1 MKRYLLSTFTIA
13 AAALLVTSC
22 NDEMDNG
29 LKTGDDGTV
38 TFTAQLPSEMGTR
51 AFADGL
57 TAKHLQYAVYEAGQ
71 STPLKVFGDETT
83 VMGEAEM
90 NNLKQT
96 VSLKLTTGKTYDVIF
111 WADATTDSPYTFN
124 PASQE
129 VSVDYSKVNNNSDN
143 CDAFFKKETITVSGN
158 QSVDVKLTRPFAQ
171 VNIGTDDFDAA
182 KASGLE
188 VTQTEVVAKAFAT
201 LNLATGKVADEADR
215 TFTMKAIP
223 TASDGE
229 FPVAG
234 GYKYLSMD
242 YLLVGADK
250 ATVDVAFNYGG
261 PQSRTFTNVPV
272 QRNYRT
278 NIYGSLLTNTTDF
291 NVVIEPAF
299 SGEFAHEVV
308 SISTF
313 AALKAAATAGGDVKL
328 ESAIDFTQAVTVD
341 NNKTLTVDLNK
352 QNVANATD
360 LWDKTP
366 DQWSLFSVRRGS
378 TLTLK
383 GDGEVIAKANDCYA
397 VDVQD
402 GGHLVIEGGHYNGNI
417 HAVYVQKGTAEIK
430 GGTFEV
436 QQKYSAED
444 PDEYVLN
451 CYDANYINGT
461 AKIIVSGG
469 TFIGFNPGNC
479 KAEDKNGTNF
489 LAPGYASVA
498 DGTTADGRVIYKV
511 IQAPT
516 TRSEIINLL
525 SKDGGSICIGSDY
538 EGGAYL
544 SKDGVTASFAISNNA
559 VVTPLQKK
567 SQRSTFNIDGT
578 NLNLFGNGKILG
590 PCNVTDSDE
599 GAIWVQGGSTLNIS
613 GNLSIEGGTGGHLNA
628 CVIIFNGTT
637 NIQNG
642 YFHSSIDKNGDSNP
656 CIILAPIKS
665 PTVTGYSKL
674 NIYGG
679 VFEADGDAKFVINC
693 QDEDKDRCTVKVM
706 GGIFVGFNPADN
718 TADGAHTNYVAP
730 GYKSVETTYNGKQ
743 AWKVVKE

>member
-29 LKTGDDGTV
+29 LKTGDEGTV

-83 VMGEAEM
+83 VVGEAEM

-201 LNLATGKVADEADR
+201 LNLATGEVADEADR

-250 ATVDVAFNYGG
+250 ATVDVVFNYGG

-278 NIYGSLLTNTTDF
+278 NIYGSLLTNTADF
-291 NVVIEPAF
+291 NVVIVPGFNDPDYNHNVITASTQTELETAAQTPNAVIKLKENTTYTLPDPETVAVAEGVTF
-299 SGEFAHEVV
+299 SGDETTVI
-308 SISTF
+308 SIPKDIAYHGKTIGFSGVT
-313 AALKAAATAGGDVKL
+313 VK
-328 ESAIDFTQAVTVD
+328 SPNAIYTGIKHAKAVTY
-341 NNKTLTVDLNK
+341 T
-352 QNVANATD
+352 
-360 LWDKTP
+360 
-366 DQWSLFSVRRGS
+366 G
-378 TLTLK
+378 
-383 GDGEVIAKANDCYA
+383 C
-397 VDVQD
+397 
-402 GGHLVIEGGHYNGNI
+402 VIEGQPFSYAEK
-417 HAVYVQKGTAEIK
+417 AVYNKC
-430 GGTFEV
+430 TFK
-436 QQKYSAED
+436 QTS
-444 PDEYVLN
+444 
-451 CYDANYINGT
+451 
-461 AKIIVSGG
+461 
-469 TFIGFNPGNC
+469 
-479 KAEDKNGTNF
+479 
-489 LAPGYASVA
+489 
-498 DGTTADGRVIYKV
+498 
-511 IQAPT
+511 
-516 TRSEIINLL
+516 SEAYNIWTYG
-525 SKDGGSICIGSDY
+525 SKDI
-538 EGGAYL
+538 
-544 SKDGVTASFAISNNA
+544 
-559 VVTPLQKK
+559 
-567 SQRSTFNIDGT
+567 TFNSCRFECAGRCVLIYNEGANPNQNATFNNCEFIASSPVDGKAAIEVDT
-578 NLNLFGNGKILG
+578 SRIPGTYVININNCTDTGFGTGSQSGKSLWNVKLDKTERHSQVFVNGKR
-590 PCNVTDSDE
+590 V
-599 GAIWVQGGSTLNIS
+599 
-613 GNLSIEGGTGGHLNA
+613 
-628 CVIIFNGTT
+628 
-637 NIQNG
+637 
-642 YFHSSIDKNGDSNP
+642 Y
-656 CIILAPIKS
+656 
-665 PTVTGYSKL
+665 
-674 NIYGG
+674 
-679 VFEADGDAKFVINC
+679 
-693 QDEDKDRCTVKVM
+693 
-706 GGIFVGFNPADN
+706 
-718 TADGAHTNYVAP
+718 
-730 GYKSVETTYNGKQ
+730 
-743 AWKVVKE
+743 

>member
-29 LKTGDDGTV
+29 LKTGNEGTV

-83 VMGEAEM
+83 VVGEAEM

-201 LNLATGKVADEADR
+201 LNLATGEVSDEADR

-308 SISTF
+308 STDEQL
-313 AALKAAATAGGDVKL
+313 AAAATIPNQRIQLADGVKVTLPTTIADGVEFIGGNNTMIKVPNGYILKANNTTFKDVTLARDDSNGKTENKGIL
-328 ESAIDFTQAVTVD
+328 VINADDVVLDNVKFTIVNQKVGAYGCVYVNRGKTVTVKNTNSSIQISYAVYAYD
-341 NNKTLTVDLNK
+341 NETTIILENCNFGPKFQYCTNQPGNGKLIARNTTFRGWMSGWSDGYFENCTFKHGDIYYPYARCYGSSVFKDCEFERLST
-352 QNVANATD
+352 ATD
-360 LWDKTP
+360 NRWLPTAPNRNDGEGNRLYDYDYAVSCMKQHSIIEFINCRYS
-366 DQWSLFSVRRGS
+366 DGS
-378 TLTLK
+378 AFNKNVFLK
-383 GDGEVIAKANDCYA
+383 GTTDSSG
-397 VDVQD
+397 
-402 GGHLVIEGGHYNGNI
+402 
-417 HAVYVQKGTAEIK
+417 
-430 GGTFEV
+430 
-436 QQKYSAED
+436 D
-444 PDEYVLN
+444 PDKVI
-451 CYDANYINGT
+451 INGT
-461 AKIIVSGG
+461 
-469 TFIGFNPGNC
+469 TYT
-479 KAEDKNGTNF
+479 D
-489 LAPGYASVA
+489 
-498 DGTTADGRVIYKV
+498 
-511 IQAPT
+511 
-516 TRSEIINLL
+516 IN
-525 SKDGGSICIGSDY
+525 
-538 EGGAYL
+538 E
-544 SKDGVTASFAISNNA
+544 F
-559 VVTPLQKK
+559 
-567 SQRSTFNIDGT
+567 
-578 NLNLFGNGKILG
+578 
-590 PCNVTDSDE
+590 
-599 GAIWVQGGSTLNIS
+599 
-613 GNLSIEGGTGGHLNA
+613 
-628 CVIIFNGTT
+628 
-637 NIQNG
+637 
-642 YFHSSIDKNGDSNP
+642 
-656 CIILAPIKS
+656 
-665 PTVTGYSKL
+665 
-674 NIYGG
+674 
-679 VFEADGDAKFVINC
+679 
-693 QDEDKDRCTVKVM
+693 
-706 GGIFVGFNPADN
+706 
-718 TADGAHTNYVAP
+718 
-730 GYKSVETTYNGKQ
+730 TY
-743 AWKVVKE
+743 W